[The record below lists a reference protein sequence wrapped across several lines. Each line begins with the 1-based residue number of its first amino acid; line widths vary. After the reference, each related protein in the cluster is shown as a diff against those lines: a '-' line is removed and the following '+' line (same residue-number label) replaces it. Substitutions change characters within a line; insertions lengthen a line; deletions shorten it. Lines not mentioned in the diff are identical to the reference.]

1 MIQSSATYRFIRCE
15 AEDGVATITLARP
28 ERRNALSL
36 EVMRELGQALETVA
50 ARPEHAVVI
59 LRGEGAA
66 FSAGHDLR
74 ELLCRDATAYDEIF
88 DACVQ
93 LMETMQRIPQ
103 PIIAEVAGVAT
114 AAGCQLVATCDL
126 AVASSGA
133 KFATPGV
140 RIGLFC
146 TTPMVALTRAI
157 GRKRAMEMLLTG
169 DFIDADTAA
178 QWGLVNRV
186 VAPDR
191 LSLETRRLAGK
202 IAEASQTVVRLGK
215 AAFYRQIDLPQPE
228 AYAYA
233 KGVMTRNA
241 LEADAQE
248 GMSAFVDKRT
258 PKWKDA
264 GSRFE
269 D

>member
-1 MIQSSATYRFIRCE
+1 
-15 AEDGVATITLARP
+15 
-28 ERRNALSL
+28 
-36 EVMRELGQALETVA
+36 
-50 ARPEHAVVI
+50 
-59 LRGEGAA
+59 
-66 FSAGHDLR
+66 
-74 ELLCRDATAYDEIF
+74 
-88 DACVQ
+88 
-93 LMETMQRIPQ
+93 
-103 PIIAEVAGVAT
+103 
-114 AAGCQLVATCDL
+114 
-126 AVASSGA
+126 
-133 KFATPGV
+133 
-140 RIGLFC
+140 
-146 TTPMVALTRAI
+146 
-157 GRKRAMEMLLTG
+157 MEMLLTG

-191 LSLETRRLAGK
+191 LSLETRTLAGK